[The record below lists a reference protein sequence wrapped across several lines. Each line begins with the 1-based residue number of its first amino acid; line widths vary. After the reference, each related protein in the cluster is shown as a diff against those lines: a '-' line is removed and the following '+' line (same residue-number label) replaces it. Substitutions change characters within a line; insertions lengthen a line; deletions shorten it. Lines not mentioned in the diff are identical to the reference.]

1 MEQVTIQYVNEGRKS
16 EPGGVA
22 FMLSWC
28 LGFLVAVGAMC
39 VCLWVIR

>member
-1 MEQVTIQYVNEGRKS
+1 MERITVQYVNKSYKS
-16 EPGGVA
+16 EPDGVV

-39 VCLWVIR
+39 VYLWVTR

>member
-16 EPGGVA
+16 GPGGVA

-28 LGFLVAVGAMC
+28 FGFLVAVGAVC
-39 VCLWVIR
+39 VYLWVTR

>member
-1 MEQVTIQYVNEGRKS
+1 MEQVAIQYVNEGRKS
-16 EPGGVA
+16 ESNGVV

-28 LGFLVAVGAMC
+28 LGFLVAAGAMC

>member
-16 EPGGVA
+16 ESGGVV

-28 LGFLVAVGAMC
+28 LGFLVAVGAVC
-39 VCLWVIR
+39 VFVCG

>member
-1 MEQVTIQYVNEGRKS
+1 MEQVIIQYVNESYKLKS
-16 EPGGVA
+16 DGVA

-39 VCLWVIR
+39 VCLWVTR

>member
-16 EPGGVA
+16 EPGVVA

-28 LGFLVAVGAMC
+28 LGFLVAVGVVC
-39 VCLWVIR
+39 VYLWVTR

>member
-1 MEQVTIQYVNEGRKS
+1 MGQVIIQYVNENYKS
-16 EPGGVA
+16 ESDGAA

-39 VCLWVIR
+39 VCLWVTR